1 MRLSATGNHKNIAKA
16 LGYNI
21 KEYRYWDAAARK
33 FDVDGMIEDL
43 RVGFVSELTA
53 KKYSELLLTSNDIF
67 LDGTVIFKMIL

>member
-1 MRLSATGNHKNIAKA
+1 MHLSATGNHKNIANA

-43 RVGFVSELTA
+43 RVGIVSEPTA
-53 KKYSELLLTSNDIF
+53 NKLKTTHSCCSHPMTCL
-67 LDGTVIFKMIL
+67 

>member
-1 MRLSATGNHKNIAKA
+1 MCVSATGNHKNIANA

-43 RVGFVSELTA
+43 RVGTVSEPTA
-53 KKYSELLLTSNDIF
+53 NN
-67 LDGTVIFKMIL
+67 